1 VPILSTDRKAPVD
14 PQIEIFRAGR
24 HTPMEGGAL
33 SFSEADLAAMAS
45 AYDPAVH
52 EAPIV
57 VGHPR
62 ADAPAYGWV
71 GGLALAGD
79 RLQASARQ
87 VDPAFA
93 ELVAAGRFKKVSA
106 SFYAPDSPANP
117 KPGAYYLR
125 HVGFLGAQP
134 PAVKGLKAASFAED
148 EPGVIHFADAW
159 SLGVVARLMRGLRE
173 WVIGREGL
181 EAADR
186 VLPAYEIEMLST
198 SAAVESAQPAPAFT
212 EPNTPETPPVI
223 TPNPGA
229 SPSPREIE
237 LEAEVARLRAQTTSF
252 VEAEAT
258 RRRADDAGFL
268 ERLQAEGRL
277 LPANAALAA
286 GLLGAL
292 DGGES
297 VSFAEGRAAETPRE
311 ALRAL
316 LAAQPVAVNFAEVAG
331 GEPGPVDHSAPAI
344 AARALAL
351 QDSEKAAGRDISFAE
366 AVSRVGTTNA

>member
-1 VPILSTDRKAPVD
+1 MD

-33 SFSEADLAAMAS
+33 SFSEADLAAMAA
-45 AYDPAVH
+45 AYDPALH

-57 VGHPR
+57 VGHPA

-71 GGLALAGD
+71 GGLSVAGAV
-79 RLQASARQ
+79 LQASARQ

-93 ELVAAGRFKKVSA
+93 ELVRDGRFKKVSA

-159 SLGVVARLMRGLRE
+159 AMGTVARLLRGLRE
-173 WVIGREGL
+173 WIIGREGQ

-186 VLPAYEIEMLST
+186 VLPTYEIESLSS
-198 SAAVESAQPAPAFT
+198 SAAVEIAQPVPAFT
-212 EPNTPETPPVI
+212 EPQTPETPPVT

-237 LEAEVARLRAQTTSF
+237 LEAEAARLRDQVASF
-252 VEAEAT
+252 AEAEAA
-258 RRRADDAGFL
+258 RRRSDDAAFL
-268 ERLQAEGRL
+268 TRLQNEGRL
-277 LPANAALAA
+277 LPALAPLAA
-286 GLLGAL
+286 GLLGNLPATG
-292 DGGES
+292 DA
-297 VSFAEGRAAETPRE
+297 VSFAEGREAETPRD

-316 LAAQPVAVNFAEVAG
+316 LAGLPVAVSFGEFAG
-331 GEPGPVDHSAPAI
+331 GDPGPVDHSAQAI
-344 AARALAL
+344 ADRARAL

-366 AVSRVGTTNA
+366 AVSRVGTPDRVRTPA

>member
-1 VPILSTDRKAPVD
+1 MD

-33 SFSEADLAAMAS
+33 SFSEADLAAMAA
-45 AYDPAVH
+45 AYDPALH

-57 VGHPR
+57 VGHPA

-71 GGLALAGD
+71 GGLSVAGNV
-79 RLQASARQ
+79 LQASARQ
-87 VDPAFA
+87 IDPAFA
-93 ELVAAGRFKKVSA
+93 ELVREGRFKKVSA

-117 KPGAYYLR
+117 APGAYYLR

-148 EPGVIHFADAW
+148 EAGVIHFADAW
-159 SLGVVARLMRGLRE
+159 AMGALARMLRGLRE
-173 WVIGREGL
+173 WIIGREGQ

-186 VLPAYEIEMLST
+186 VLPTYEIEMLST
-198 SAAVESAQPAPAFT
+198 SAAVESAQPVPAFT
-212 EPNTPETPPVI
+212 EPQNPTETPPVT

-237 LEAEVARLRAQTTSF
+237 LEAEAERLRTRLASF
-252 VEAEAT
+252 TEAEAT
-258 RRRADDAGFL
+258 RRRADDAAFV
-268 ERLQAEGRL
+268 ERLQTEGRL
-277 LPANAALAA
+277 LPAVAPLAA
-286 GLLGAL
+286 GLLASL
-292 DGGES
+292 DAGDA

-316 LAAQPVAVNFAEVAG
+316 LAAQPVAVNFGEFAG
-331 GEPGPVDHSAPAI
+331 GPAGTVEGSPGEI
-344 AARALAL
+344 AARAQTL

-366 AVSRVGTTNA
+366 AVARVGTPNA